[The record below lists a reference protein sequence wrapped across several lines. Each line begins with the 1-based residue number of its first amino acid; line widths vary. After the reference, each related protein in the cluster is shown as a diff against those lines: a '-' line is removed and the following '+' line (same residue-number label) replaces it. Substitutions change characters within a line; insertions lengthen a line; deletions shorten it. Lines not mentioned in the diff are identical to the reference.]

1 MGRGPRGILCTRG
14 EKAHTSKRVSVIA
27 CDNVISKAKLCDAI
41 LAVLG
46 KLNIKNSDFLG
57 AGDPKRYFRTFG
69 EKEYA
74 SIRRAIVACGD

>member
-46 KLNIKNSDFLG
+46 KVNIKNSDFLG
-57 AGDPKRYFRTFG
+57 AGDPAGYCVPVGKRSTQAN
-69 EKEYA
+69 E
-74 SIRRAIVACGD
+74 

>member
-46 KLNIKNSDFLG
+46 KLNIKNSNFLG
-57 AGDPKRYFRTFG
+57 NPCYKTHARYFCTCV
-69 EKEYA
+69 EKR
-74 SIRRAIVACGD
+74 STRAKE